1 MGARN
6 YIDAQLNPQRIPLP
20 PELQARLDGL
30 ATYQLSATQLYV
42 QYGPP
47 SFPGKD
53 ASPEEKMRHGSVP
66 PATSLRKHIWHA
78 YGWRPKVRASCK
90 KS

>member
-6 YIDAQLNPQRIPLP
+6 YIDAQLNPQRIPVP

-53 ASPEEKMRHGSVP
+53 ASPEEKNAARQRAGPFFQRRQRHPDAVRMPGGSI
-66 PATSLRKHIWHA
+66 HE
-78 YGWRPKVRASCK
+78 
-90 KS
+90 